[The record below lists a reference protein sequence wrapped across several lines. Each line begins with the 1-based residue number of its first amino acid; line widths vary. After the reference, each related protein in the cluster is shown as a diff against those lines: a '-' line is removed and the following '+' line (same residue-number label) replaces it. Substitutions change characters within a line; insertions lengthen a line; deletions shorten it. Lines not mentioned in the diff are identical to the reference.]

1 MFFISELS
9 RNHLGKVIKD
19 TLDYAISNT
28 GIELLSVETPENIKM
43 PNIITKA
50 IEVEDY
56 RHCTLS
62 KGHLYHNR
70 LVAKSKDNLLF

>member
-1 MFFISELS
+1 MVFVTELS
-9 RNHLGKVIKD
+9 RNHLGKVKSI
-19 TLDYAISNT
+19 DYAISNT
-28 GIELLSVETPENIKM
+28 GIQSLSVETPENIKM

-56 RHCTLS
+56 RHCALS

-70 LVAKSKDNLLF
+70 LVVKSKDSLLF